1 MKWSNKSMLEVVK
14 SQRLWILKL
23 LLAVQLLLLGY
34 LFFSAI
40 GEDRYFVAHEDEVI
54 NFCSAKLFSE
64 TCSVQAEGCITEDVS
79 RIGRMNWYGPGYHL
93 LYGSMRS
100 LFGDSPTLFIQLH
113 FAFAL
118 VTVLMV
124 FFLPVPVE
132 IKLLIANTL
141 VFTQQFTS
149 YIFTYFPE
157 ALHLFLALV
166 LIFLLILI
174 HRSKHV
180 GEKNRYVILFITL
193 VLILTI
199 VRVTTIFWLAAL
211 IGLSESRSMALKMT
225 FIFVTGVLMALL
237 YMKFF
242 TAPPYAG
249 EMQKIDQ
256 LYEFNLV
263 GFVLKTLRAMARSAF
278 TLVMSG
284 SVSVYFLLTLIL
296 AATGRWWKSK
306 EQFLLASLLV
316 SLVLMAALMAFYS
329 SHPWYFLKQSAVLIP
344 LLIVALMLSAGPSK
358 LKYGILVMSLVTFL
372 FTFQSIRDIIRER
385 RDAFTRVQGSQ
396 PFIVALQQ
404 LPQFITE
411 QRSVIILWCYNEY
424 DFGGA
429 TEALLPFSTK
439 DHQPILY
446 TTNIVSTDETSEVKF
461 QLHNKLKVDYL
472 LSRMPV
478 ESPSLQQVHATGYY
492 HFYKIIGQ

>member
-1 MKWSNKSMLEVVK
+1 MTWLDKSRVEVVK

-23 LLAVQLLLLGY
+23 LLAAQLLLLSY

-40 GEDRYFVAHEDEVI
+40 GDGRYFVAHEDEVI
-54 NFCSAKLFSE
+54 NFCAAKLFSE
-64 TCSVQAEGCITEDVS
+64 TGSVQAEGCITEDVS

-93 LYGSMRS
+93 LYGSMRN

-118 VTVLMV
+118 LTVLMV

-132 IKLLIANTL
+132 NKLLIANAL
-141 VFTQQFTS
+141 VSTQQFAS

-157 ALHLFLALV
+157 ALHLLLALV
-166 LIFLLILI
+166 LILLLIFI
-174 HRSKHV
+174 HRSNGP
-180 GEKNRYVILFITL
+180 GERNRYVTLFIIM

-211 IGLSESRSMALKMT
+211 IGLSESRSTALKMT
-225 FIFVTGVLMALL
+225 FVFMAGLFMTLL

-256 LYEFNLV
+256 LYEFNV
-263 GFVLKTLRAMARSAF
+263 MGFVVKTLKAMVRNTF
-278 TLVMSG
+278 MLVISG
-284 SVSVYFLLTLIL
+284 SVSVYFLLALL
-296 AATGRWWKSK
+296 MMAVVRWWKTR
-306 EQFLLASLLV
+306 ERFLLASLLV
-316 SLVLMAALMAFYS
+316 SLVSMAALMAFYS
-329 SHPWYFLKQSAVLIP
+329 SYPWYFLKQSAVLVP
-344 LLIVALMLSAGPSK
+344 LLLVALMLSAGSTR
-358 LKYGILVMSLVTFL
+358 LKYGILVMSLVSFL
-372 FTFQSIRDIIRER
+372 FSFQDIKDIIRDR
-385 RDAFTRVQGSQ
+385 RDAFTRVQDSQ
-396 PFIVALQQ
+396 PFVVALQQ
-404 LPQFITE
+404 LPRFITE
-411 QRSVIILWCYNEY
+411 KRGVIILWCYDEY

-429 TEALLPFSTK
+429 TEALLPFSTN

-446 TTNIVSTDETSEVKF
+446 TTNIVSNDEKPEVKF
-461 QLHNKLKVDYL
+461 KLHHKLKVDYL

-478 ESPSLQQVHATGYY
+478 ELPSLRQVHATEYY